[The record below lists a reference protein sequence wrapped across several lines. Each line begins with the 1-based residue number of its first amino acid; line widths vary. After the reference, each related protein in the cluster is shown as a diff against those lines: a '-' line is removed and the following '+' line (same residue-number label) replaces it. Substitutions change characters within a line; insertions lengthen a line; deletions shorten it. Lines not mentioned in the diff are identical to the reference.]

1 MKIGTYRWGCK
12 ATSIMGELPVKPI
25 REILTLQMAIGRT
38 AQQSIKQ
45 MADFES
51 GPLLESR
58 QSRMAYRK
66 SNWTIFLHCP
76 TCCSKSWNPST
87 ATLAADSR
95 GTFLRS
101 LLRIYWASMVG
112 SLQSFAVEIIGRV
125 KVEPWNLGSCWPC
138 WPLRT
143 STGTVP
149 IDFLVRV

>member
-58 QSRMAYRK
+58 QSRM
-66 SNWTIFLHCP
+66 SWP
-76 TCCSKSWNPST
+76 TGNQTEPFSSIVQPAVPSHE
-87 ATLAADSR
+87 
-95 GTFLRS
+95 
-101 LLRIYWASMVG
+101 I
-112 SLQSFAVEIIGRV
+112 LQQQLWPQIPEAHSFAV
-125 KVEPWNLGSCWPC
+125 C
-138 WPLRT
+138 
-143 STGTVP
+143 
-149 IDFLVRV
+149 